1 MDGFLSLFFF
11 WPDLTH
17 KCLAS
22 SVSNNSWRC
31 NQMLLVGQGWGRQ
44 LTVSIGYLLENDFLQ
59 RHRTTGWCAAAAL
72 VVVSM
77 LRNLLRYLTSTLL
90 LHCCCRLSGCH
101 RRCRRERD
109 WMWSSVMMDQGEKSD
124 AGKVTRWGWRG
135 ERGVDFWSFVSVK
148 EKKRKEPKNNVT
160 RRCVTSIVKR
170 TRHRSRRIIKGKIEK
185 TYLMDKGGDRHLS
198 IQFLIFDCYCDF
210 LNVSRIVPLWE
221 YRRTRPSEKAKRK
234 KKKVSSS
241 LLILS
246 LYYIMCNS
254 AAPYFFPYFFYFSL
268 CARLE

>member
-1 MDGFLSLFFF
+1 MM
-11 WPDLTH
+11 
-17 KCLAS
+17 
-22 SVSNNSWRC
+22 RC
-31 NQMLLVGQGWGRQ
+31 CCSCCCFYVTKL
-44 LTVSIGYLLENDFLQ
+44 
-59 RHRTTGWCAAAAL
+59 AAL
-72 VVVSM
+72 FDKYAVAA
-77 LRNLLRYLTSTLL
+77 LL
-90 LHCCCRLSGCH
+90 LSFV
-101 RRCRRERD
+101 
-109 WMWSSVMMDQGEKSD
+109 WMPQEMSPGAWLDVIVGDDGSREKSD

-254 AAPYFFPYFFYFSL
+254 AAPFFFPYFFYFSL